1 MLTALLVL
9 IALVLLVAWDVM
21 VDGESLETETS
32 LL

>member
-1 MLTALLVL
+1 MLTAVLIL

-21 VDGESLETETS
+21 VDGESPETETP